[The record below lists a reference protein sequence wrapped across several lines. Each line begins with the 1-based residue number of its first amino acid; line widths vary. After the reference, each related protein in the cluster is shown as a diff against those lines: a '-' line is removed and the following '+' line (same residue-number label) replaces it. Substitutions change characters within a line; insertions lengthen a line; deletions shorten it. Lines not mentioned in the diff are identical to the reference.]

1 MYTGTNK
8 TARNSQRIFLETL
21 ERLLQE
27 KSFSKISIS
36 ELCDASEVS
45 RQTFYSLFGTKENI
59 LRYAIAHNYAY
70 PRDIRPPTGSN
81 LARFLAHIFSHY
93 IDANYDFLHL
103 LVNSDLI
110 YIFYQCLTD
119 WLMEQRGCLFRHV
132 PEERQQYFC
141 IYVSST
147 VTGVIS
153 AYIRENVHREPQYL
167 EDLMYDMFSGEAFQ
181 TTRMA
186 LRA

>member
-8 TARNSQRIFLETL
+8 TARNSQRIFLDTL
-21 ERLLQE
+21 EQLLRE
-27 KSFSKISIS
+27 KDFSKISIS
-36 ELCDASEVS
+36 ELCDASGVS

-70 PRDIRPPTGSN
+70 PRDIRPPAGSN
-81 LARFLAHIFSHY
+81 LARFLAHIFSRY

-103 LVNSDLI
+103 LVKSNLI
-110 YIFYQCLTD
+110 YVFYQCLTD
-119 WLMEQRGCLFRHV
+119 WLMDLRGQLFHNV

-141 IYVSST
+141 IYVSGT

-153 AYIRENVHREPQYL
+153 AYIQESVHRDTQYL

-181 TTRMA
+181 MPCLA